1 MSTVNRQCSSWCRS
15 RKVGAWP
22 IPTGTVTA
30 RPWEEADLVWEII
43 DIGLGRMT
51 VALRYVAMKGSG
63 GMEKLVGA
71 VGEASRMTDG
81 VRNGCGED
89 SPMLQTPFI

>member
-1 MSTVNRQCSSWCRS
+1 
-15 RKVGAWP
+15 
-22 IPTGTVTA
+22 
-30 RPWEEADLVWEII
+30 
-43 DIGLGRMT
+43 MT